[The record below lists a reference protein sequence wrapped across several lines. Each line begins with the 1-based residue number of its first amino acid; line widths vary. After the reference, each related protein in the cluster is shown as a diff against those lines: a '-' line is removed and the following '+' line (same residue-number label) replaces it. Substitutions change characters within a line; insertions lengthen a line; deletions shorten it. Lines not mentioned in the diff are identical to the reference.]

1 MLKKHGCQTP
11 TIRKMP
17 CMPWIPRMQKY
28 ETTFRESR
36 NPMSNVWRRSRLK
49 ENEKRKKI
57 LRMRKQ
63 SGMRIYVMAE
73 TIHSQM

>member
-1 MLKKHGCQTP
+1 MWKKHGRQVR
-11 TIRKMP
+11 TIREIP

-36 NPMSNVWRRSRLK
+36 NPMPNVRRRSRLK

-63 SGMRIYVMAE
+63 SGMRIYVIAE